1 MKDVFLFVTKGE
13 VGLATVWS
21 AAGSSVRLLA
31 GHSLG
36 NSPALVAESYQQL
49 YQGVIWPRLVGGE
62 TELLARFWIQSG
74 HWE

>member
-1 MKDVFLFVTKGE
+1 MEDVFLFVTKEE

-21 AAGSSVRLLA
+21 TAGSRFRLLA

-49 YQGVIWPRLVGGE
+49 YQGVIWPRLVGE
-62 TELLARFWIQSG
+62 N
-74 HWE
+74 

>member
-1 MKDVFLFVTKGE
+1 MEDVFLFVTKEE

-21 AAGSSVRLLA
+21 TGSRFRLLA

-49 YQGVIWPRLVGGE
+49 YQGVIGLDWGKLSSSLGD
-62 TELLARFWIQSG
+62 
-74 HWE
+74 